1 MELSYL
7 PGAASL
13 IEQLD
18 KRISII
24 LRDGRNLVG
33 ILRSFD
39 QYMNL
44 SVEET
49 FERVI
54 VGSKSLII
62 IYLLFYCCDYICIQ

>member
-13 IEQLD
+13 IDQLD
-18 KRISII
+18 KKISII

-33 ILRSFD
+33 MLRSFD

-44 SVEET
+44 TIEHT

-54 VGSKSLII
+54 VSGM
-62 IYLLFYCCDYICIQ
+62 

>member
-13 IEQLD
+13 LEQLD

-44 SVEET
+44 TIENSC
-49 FERVI
+49 ERVFA
-54 VGSKSLII
+54 GSK
-62 IYLLFYCCDYICIQ
+62 

>member
-44 SVEET
+44 SVENT
-49 FERVI
+49 YERVI
-54 VGSKSLII
+54 VGSK
-62 IYLLFYCCDYICIQ
+62 

>member
-13 IEQLD
+13 IDQLD
-18 KRISII
+18 KKISII

-33 ILRSFD
+33 LLRSFD

-44 SVEET
+44 TIENT

-54 VGSKSLII
+54 VSSK
-62 IYLLFYCCDYICIQ
+62 